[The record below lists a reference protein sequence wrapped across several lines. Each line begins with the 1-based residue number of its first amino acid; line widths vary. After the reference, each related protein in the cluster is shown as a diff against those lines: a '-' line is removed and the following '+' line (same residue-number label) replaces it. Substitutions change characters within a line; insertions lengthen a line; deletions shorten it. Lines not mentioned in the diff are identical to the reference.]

1 MTMPEDSHPR
11 SEHEATTD
19 DEDSMQGGGGGMPTA
34 CYEAR
39 TENGALAVKCD
50 EWTAFIICTTP
61 GTSKEEVK
69 ARFAPLFKENPLKAF
84 RTAMMFGN
92 LRR

>member
-1 MTMPEDSHPR
+1 MTMPEDSHPL

-19 DEDSMQGGGGGMPTA
+19 DEDSMQGGMPTA
-34 CYEAR
+34 CNEAR

-50 EWTAFIICTTP
+50 EWTAFIVCTTP